1 MTKTAATPLDR
12 ARAGWGD
19 PPPDWVV
26 ALAEACQRERQSA
39 VARRLGYSD
48 AVISTVLRGTYRGD
62 VGAVETKVRAA
73 LMATHVA
80 CPVLG
85 DIELSRCLDEQ
96 ARPFAA
102 TSGFRV
108 RMYHACRAC
117 PNNRQR
123 GGGQ

>member
-1 MTKTAATPLDR
+1 MSTLKATPLGR
-12 ARAGWGD
+12 ARAAWGD

-26 ALAEACQRERQSA
+26 ALAEVCQRERQST

-48 AVISTVLRGTYRGD
+48 AVVSSVLRGTYRGD
-62 VGAVETKVRAA
+62 LRAVETKVRAH
-73 LMATHVA
+73 LMATRVA

-85 DIELSRCLDEQ
+85 DIDLSRCLEEQ

-102 TSGFRV
+102 TSGHRV

-117 PNNRQR
+117 PNNRTD
-123 GGGQ
+123 GGGR